1 MRIAILGSG
10 GVGGYFGGRLAH
22 AGADVTFI
30 ARGEHLAALRARGL
44 LIESPLGNVHVPTIK
59 ATDDPAT
66 VGPVDIVFFT
76 VKLYDTQAALEQ
88 MAPLMGPGTIV
99 VPFQNGVDTIDVLTH
114 ALGRAHVAGGTAY
127 VAAVI
132 REPGIIRHTAMDRLV
147 FGPLNG
153 PPPRALEELRD
164 LGKQAKFDAVLSERI
179 QVDVWAKFARLSV
192 FSGMTSVTRC
202 SIGPIRQ
209 DPDLRALMETAW
221 HESILVARAKQVPL
235 PSTIFA
241 DIEAAT
247 AALPPGARS
256 SMLEDLERGRRL
268 ELPWLSGAVV
278 RIVDEVGVDVPTHR
292 LIVTLLK
299 PHVNGRTSP

>member
-278 RIVDEVGVDVPTHR
+278 RIADEVGVDVPTHR
-292 LIVTLLK
+292 LIVTLLN
-299 PHVNGRTSP
+299 PHVNGRIAS

>member
-22 AGADVTFI
+22 AGGDVTFI

-44 LIESPLGNVHVPTIK
+44 FIESPLGDVHVPTVK

-66 VGPVDIVFFT
+66 VGPVDVVFFT
-76 VKLYDTQAALEQ
+76 VKLYDTQAALQQ
-88 MAPLMGPGTIV
+88 MAPLIGPGTMV

-179 QVDVWAKFARLSV
+179 QVDVWAKFVRLSV
-192 FSGMTSVTRC
+192 FSGMTAVTRC

-278 RIVDEVGVDVPTHR
+278 RIADEVGVDVPTHR

-299 PHVNGRTSP
+299 PHVNGRLLS

>member
-1 MRIAILGSG
+1 MADAWLTPAGTSPSSR
-10 GVGGYFGGRLAH
+10 GRTP
-22 AGADVTFI
+22 G
-30 ARGEHLAALRARGL
+30 ALRARGL
-44 LIESPLGNVHVPTIK
+44 VIESPLGDVHVPTVK
-59 ATDDPAT
+59 APTILRPL
-66 VGPVDIVFFT
+66 GPVDVVFFT
-76 VKLYDTQAALEQ
+76 VKRMDTQAALQQ
-88 MAPLMGPGTIV
+88 MAPLIGPGTMV
-99 VPFQNGVDTIDVLTH
+99 VPFPNGVDTIDVLTH
-114 ALGRAHVAGGTAY
+114 ADAHVAGGTAY

-179 QVDVWAKFARLSV
+179 QVDVWAKFVRLSV
-192 FSGMTSVTRC
+192 FSGMTAAARC

-278 RIVDEVGVDVPTHR
+278 RIADEVGVDVPTHR

-299 PHVNGRTSP
+299 PHVNGRLSS

>member
-1 MRIAILGSG
+1 
-10 GVGGYFGGRLAH
+10 
-22 AGADVTFI
+22 
-30 ARGEHLAALRARGL
+30 
-44 LIESPLGNVHVPTIK
+44 
-59 ATDDPAT
+59 
-66 VGPVDIVFFT
+66 
-76 VKLYDTQAALEQ
+76 
-88 MAPLMGPGTIV
+88 
-99 VPFQNGVDTIDVLTH
+99 
-114 ALGRAHVAGGTAY
+114 
-127 VAAVI
+127 
-132 REPGIIRHTAMDRLV
+132 
-147 FGPLNG
+147 
-153 PPPRALEELRD
+153 
-164 LGKQAKFDAVLSERI
+164 VLSERI
-179 QVDVWAKFARLSV
+179 QVDVWAKFVRLSV

-278 RIVDEVGVDVPTHR
+278 RIADEVGVDVPTHR
-292 LIVTLLK
+292 LIVMLLN
-299 PHVNGRTSP
+299 PHVNGRISS

>member
-179 QVDVWAKFARLSV
+179 QVDIWAKFARLSV

-278 RIVDEVGVDVPTHR
+278 RIADEVGVDVPTHR

>member
-88 MAPLMGPGTIV
+88 MSPLMGPGTIV

-278 RIVDEVGVDVPTHR
+278 RIADEVGVDVPTHR